1 MKFRI
6 YILVFIV
13 FGFSSLYSQST
24 KGVNYKISKTHI
36 RSNTGISI
44 YPNPVTDYFKINSSA
59 ELAKIEIYNLI
70 GKRVKVL
77 QNNSSGLFDV
87 SDLRNGI
94 YLVRVFGKRG
104 KALKVLRL
112 SINTE
117 SP

>member
-1 MKFRI
+1 MA
-6 YILVFIV
+6 
-13 FGFSSLYSQST
+13 
-24 KGVNYKISKTHI
+24 KTHI
-36 RSNTGISI
+36 RSNAGISI
-44 YPNPVTDYFKINSSA
+44 YPNPVADYFKINSNI
-59 ELAKIEIYNLI
+59 EVTKIEIYNLI

-94 YLVRVFGKRG
+94 YLVRVFGKSG

-112 SINTE
+112 GINTE